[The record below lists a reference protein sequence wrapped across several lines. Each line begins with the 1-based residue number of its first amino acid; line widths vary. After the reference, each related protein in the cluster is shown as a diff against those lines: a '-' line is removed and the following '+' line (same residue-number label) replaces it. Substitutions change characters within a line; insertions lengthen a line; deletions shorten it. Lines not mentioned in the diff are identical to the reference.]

1 MKTVLTLAI
10 IAVATSLAVSHV
22 ATAQDRSKRFQR
34 GEASLVE
41 TISNHF
47 QRCWF
52 PPEELGDQQA
62 LVAVR
67 FGLFR
72 DGSLRAGP
80 TIVKR
85 WRMISPDFRVAAK
98 AAQRAVLE
106 CTPLEGLPMASYQ
119 QWREIELV
127 FGRRA
132 ESVPSTSD
140 VPEEQVRVTVLRERE
155 PYDGFE
161 VDAVGEI
168 SGTSSGGNS
177 TASSPSSGSADS
189 PSSSNPSAD
198 NSPNSGSADSPSGGT
213 PSADNSRNSGSA
225 DSPSSGTPSADNS
238 PNSGS
243 ADSPSGGTPSAD
255 SSPSSGSADSP
266 SSGTPS
272 SGSVD
277 NPSSSGSVGSISSGS
292 SSITTTTSN
301 SSSSSGTTTISQGN
315 VTQTT
320 TSSIKSTGG
329 GASNVD

>member
-10 IAVATSLAVSHV
+10 MAVATSLAVSHV
-22 ATAQDRSKRFQR
+22 ATAQDRDKRFQR

-85 WRMISPDFRVAAK
+85 WRMISRDFRVAAK

-106 CTPLEGLPMASYQ
+106 CTPLEGLPRASYQ

-127 FGRRA
+127 FGPRA

-140 VPEEQVRVTVLRERE
+140 VPKEQVRVTVLREHE
-155 PYDGFE
+155 PYDGSVF
-161 VDAVGEI
+161 DAVGEI
-168 SGTSSGGNS
+168 SGTSSGGS
-177 TASSPSSGSADS
+177 GTASSPSSGSADS
-189 PSSSNPSAD
+189 PS
-198 NSPNSGSADSPSGGT
+198 GG
-213 PSADNSRNSGSA
+213 
-225 DSPSSGTPSADNS
+225 
-238 PNSGS
+238 
-243 ADSPSGGTPSAD
+243 
-255 SSPSSGSADSP
+255 SPSSGSADGPSGGSPSSGSADGP

-277 NPSSSGSVGSISSGS
+277 NPSSSGSVGSSSSGS
-292 SSITTTTSN
+292 SSITTTTS
-301 SSSSSGTTTISQGN
+301 SSISQGN

-320 TSSIKSTGG
+320 TSSINSTGG
-329 GASNVD
+329 GASDVD